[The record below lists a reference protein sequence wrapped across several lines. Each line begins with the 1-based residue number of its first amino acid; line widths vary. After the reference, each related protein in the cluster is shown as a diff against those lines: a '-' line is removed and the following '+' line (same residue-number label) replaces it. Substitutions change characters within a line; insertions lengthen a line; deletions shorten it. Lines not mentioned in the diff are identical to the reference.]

1 MLLEFRISSTQSPLG
16 KRRAGGIETLDR
28 PRPEGRSGSMFGY
41 FEGSWEQVM
50 SLIGDCQEAL
60 RDEAPRG
67 LTLIIFD
74 DVDDQLPQIASQSVD
89 VKQKAA
95 IHSGRIDAKSP
106 VRHLA
111 VSQLR

>member
-16 KRRAGGIETLDR
+16 KQRAGGIETLDR
-28 PRPEGRSGSMFGY
+28 PRPKSRSGSMIGY
-41 FEGSWEQVM
+41 CEGSWEQVT
-50 SLIGDCQEAL
+50 SLIGDCQEAM
-60 RDEAPRG
+60 RDNAPRG

-74 DVDDQLPQIASQSVD
+74 HVDDHLPYLASQSVD

-106 VRHLA
+106 VRHIA